1 MPSATIPEQLFL
13 SRWKS
18 IDFTGWNETEVREGF
33 IIDLLHTLGYR
44 KGTTYDLEMEK
55 PLKLTEPFHRI
66 GRERVNIDYA
76 PSIRKRYFWIVE
88 AKPGTPRDMHMGDLL
103 QVHLYAVH
111 PEVQARL
118 VVLTNGWQVRAY
130 DALTLTS
137 WDDPLLVVNQTDPV
151 DAFVELR
158 EMLGAANMLGF
169 QRRRLLDIMRSTL
182 ESEVDVGSLDNLANE
197 LRKLATE
204 GRKVVEENAKK
215 LWMSSMKKHFDD
227 EAAELGRDTIE
238 ALFVKMDFPTD
249 GRPHPAKE
257 FVRRIAEAGPP
268 EQARLVDELAMH
280 YRGRPHNI
288 FRVLALHALVDLAEA
303 RIVVPRSSYVTSIP
317 DCIDELA
324 RANIA
329 YWSGSEVV
337 NGLCHL
343 DNVTLRV
350 AMKLCLR
357 ARPLFEQ
364 ILAAWKAAM
373 TAEEKVKQ
381 GPALDAIVISSAGH
395 LQEIMWRWYC
405 RAPSAAAIWEGIW
418 NLHAIEAEL
427 EKLPPMPS
435 RRESVDFYGYEFLG
449 LSHDH
454 LRVGT
459 WNVLKR
465 QVGVLQSAGVDPRVL
480 EFAAKSHEEVRAG
493 IPQEARAP
501 VGWKPTKTM
510 AEVISALTTAL
521 ALRFAATVGQQ
532 VQPGVVR

>member
-1 MPSATIPEQLFL
+1 MPATIPEQLFL

-18 IDFTGWNETEVREGF
+18 IDFTEWNETEIREGF

-55 PLKLTEPFHRI
+55 PLTLAEPFHRI
-66 GRERVNIDYA
+66 GRKKVNIDYA

-88 AKPGTPRDMHMGDLL
+88 AKPGKAKEMKMGDLL

-118 VVLTNGWQVRAY
+118 VVLTNGWKVRVY
-130 DALTLTS
+130 DALTLAS

-151 DAFVELR
+151 EAFVELR
-158 EMLGAANMLGF
+158 EMLGAANMLGH
-169 QRRRLLDIMRSTL
+169 QRRRLLDIMRTTL
-182 ESEVDVGSLDNLANE
+182 DSEVDVGALDNLANE
-197 LRKLATE
+197 LRKLATD

-215 LWMSSMKKHFDD
+215 LWMASMKKHFGD
-227 EAAELGRDTIE
+227 EEAELRKDTTE
-238 ALFVKMDFPTD
+238 VLFVKMDLPTD
-249 GRPHPAKE
+249 GRPHPARE
-257 FVRRIAEAGPP
+257 FVRRVVQAGPP
-268 EQARLVDELAMH
+268 EQARLVDELAMR

-288 FRVLALHALVDLAEA
+288 FRVLALHASVDLAEA
-303 RIVVPRSSYVTSIP
+303 GVIVPCSSYVTNIP
-317 DCIDELA
+317 GCIDELA
-324 RANIA
+324 LANIG
-329 YWSGSEVV
+329 YWSAHDVV
-337 NGLCHL
+337 NALCHL

-373 TAEEKVKQ
+373 TAEERVRQ
-381 GPALDAIVISSAGH
+381 GPSLDGIVISSAGH

-405 RAPSAAAIWEGIW
+405 REQSGAAIWEGIW

-427 EKLPPMPS
+427 EKLPPLPPQ
-435 RRESVDFYGYEFLG
+435 REAVDFYGYEFLG

-465 QVGVLQSAGVDPRVL
+465 AVGTLQSAGVDQRVL
-480 EFAAKSHEEVRAG
+480 EFAAKTHEDVRAG
-493 IPQEARAP
+493 IPQEKRAP
-501 VGWKPTKTM
+501 EGWQPTKG
-510 AEVISALTTAL
+510 AEEVTAALTKAL
-521 ALRFAATVGQQ
+521 ALRMAATVGQA
-532 VQPGVVR
+532 VQPRV